1 MARKII
7 LASHH
12 KLATG
17 LADTLNFISNNAADV
32 TDLSAYMDNQPVD
45 KQVKELMSGIS
56 DDTEVII
63 LTDMLAGSVNQQF
76 FNYRNRPH
84 THIISGMNLP
94 LALAIALEP
103 QDHEITS
110 DRMEELV
117 KEAKDAIVYV
127 NEMKVEVD
135 DDDE

>member
-1 MARKII
+1 MTRKII

-32 TDLSAYMDNQPVD
+32 TDLAAYMDNQPVD
-45 KQVKELMSGIS
+45 KQVKNLMDSIS

-76 FNYRNRPH
+76 FNYRERPH

-103 QDHEITS
+103 QDKEISS

>member
-1 MARKII
+1 MKRKII

-12 KLATG
+12 KLAAG
-17 LADTLNFISNNAADV
+17 LADTLNFISNGIADV

-45 KQVKELMSGIS
+45 KQVRSVMDSIPNE
-56 DDTEVII
+56 TEVVI
-63 LTDMLAGSVNQQF
+63 LTDMLSGSVNQQF

-94 LALAIALEP
+94 LALAVALEP

-110 DRMEELV
+110 ERMNEIVE
-117 KEAKDAIVYV
+117 EAKKAIVYV
-127 NEMKVEVD
+127 NEMKVDVD

>member
-1 MARKII
+1 MKRKII

-32 TDLSAYMDNQPVD
+32 TDLAAYMDNIPVD
-45 KQVKELMSGIS
+45 QQVEKLMGTIS
-56 DDTEVII
+56 DDTEVIV

-76 FNYRNRPH
+76 FKYRKRPH

-103 QDHEITS
+103 ADKEITS
-110 DRMEELV
+110 ERMEELV
-117 KEAKDAIVYV
+117 KQAKEAIVYV
-127 NEMKVEVD
+127 NEMTVEAD

>member
-1 MARKII
+1 MKRKII

-12 KLATG
+12 KLAIG

-32 TDLSAYMDNQPVD
+32 TDLAAYMDNVPVD
-45 KQVKELMSGIS
+45 QQVEKLMGTIS

-76 FNYRNRPH
+76 FKYRERPH

-103 QDHEITS
+103 ADKEITS
-110 DRMEELV
+110 KRMEELV
-117 KEAKDAIVYV
+117 EQAKEAIVYV
-127 NEMKVEVD
+127 NEMTVEAD

>member
-1 MARKII
+1 MTRKII

-45 KQVKELMSGIS
+45 KQVKELMDGIAP
-56 DDTEVII
+56 DIEVII

-76 FNYRNRPH
+76 FNYRERPH

-103 QDHEITS
+103 QDHEIS
-110 DRMEELV
+110 SKRIEELV
-117 KEAKDAIVYV
+117 EEAKDAIVYV

>member
-1 MARKII
+1 MTRKII

-17 LADTLNFISNNAADV
+17 LADTLNFISNNASDV
-32 TDLSAYMDNQPVD
+32 TDLAAYMDNQPVD
-45 KQVKELMSGIS
+45 KQVKELMDSIS

-76 FNYRNRPH
+76 FNYRERPH

-103 QDHEITS
+103 QDKEITS
-110 DRMEELV
+110 GRMEELV

>member
-1 MARKII
+1 MKRKII

-12 KLATG
+12 KLAAG
-17 LADTLNFISNNAADV
+17 MADTVNFISNGAADI
-32 TDLSAYMDNQPVD
+32 TELSAYMDNKPVD
-45 KQVKELMSGIS
+45 QQVKELMASIS

-76 FNYRNRPH
+76 FNYRERPH
-84 THIISGMNLP
+84 TQIVSGMNLP

-110 DRMEELV
+110 KRIEELIAES
-117 KEAKDAIVYV
+117 KEAIVYV
-127 NEMKVEVD
+127 NEMKVDVD

>member
-1 MARKII
+1 MQRKLII
-7 LASHH
+7 ASHH
-12 KLATG
+12 QMAAG
-17 LADTLNFISNNAADV
+17 LTDTLNFISNNAADV
-32 TDLSAYMDNQPVD
+32 TSLSAYMDNQPVD
-45 KQVKELMSGIS
+45 QQVQTLMASMPA
-56 DDTEVII
+56 DVEVVI

-103 QDHEITS
+103 QNHELTS
-110 DRMEELV
+110 ERLATLIAQAQDS
-117 KEAKDAIVYV
+117 IVDV
-127 NEMKVEVD
+127 TNMPVEVD

>member
-1 MARKII
+1 MTRKII

-45 KQVKELMSGIS
+45 KQVKELMGGIAP
-56 DDTEVII
+56 DIEVII

-76 FNYRNRPH
+76 FNYRERPH

-103 QDHEITS
+103 QDHEIS
-110 DRMEELV
+110 SKRIEELV
-117 KEAKDAIVYV
+117 EEAKDAIVYV